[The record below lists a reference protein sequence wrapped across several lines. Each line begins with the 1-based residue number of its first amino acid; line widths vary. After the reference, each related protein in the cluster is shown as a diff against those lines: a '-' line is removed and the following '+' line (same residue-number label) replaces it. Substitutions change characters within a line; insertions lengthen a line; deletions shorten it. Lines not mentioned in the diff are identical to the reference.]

1 MIHIFSKKTPS
12 GKIKFL
18 RTLLIFELLITLT
31 LGNFSPV
38 LAEEIFEA
46 TISAIAQIVEPQ
58 IPNLPLPFSE
68 DYPVGLYFGQP
79 YPEDIPE
86 EILSKLEKLGGRFH
100 SGIDFEIPEGIPVIS
115 IDDGIVTEAG
125 EGDFGITVVVSHK
138 WGTSVYGHLKEV
150 KVQKDQ
156 SISKGS
162 EIGLSGNSGI
172 TTGFHLH
179 FGIKPF
185 KSDLDNGFFGFV
197 DPAPYLGIS
206 KDSPPIEGT
215 ASAALQEKILG
226 AEDNIPEPTAI
237 DYSTDDSYLYDYKF
251 NLRQGSAAH
260 LINKKRQDPSFAITD
275 QNYDSKLRFFLKD
288 SRKIA
293 DATVNGNLVEY
304 RQSVLDI
311 PMLIRYTIRNDQVKE
326 ELILQEKPSSEIFI
340 SQGDNLDI
348 SFLVETEN
356 LLVEQS
362 GEEYYFRAKDGS
374 VTWILKGPNLKDREG
389 REGSISGKL
398 QDNLYILSIDSKFL
412 QEAVYPVTIDPTI
425 VIGEG
430 GDTTCSEASI
440 ENKNSDVSS
449 SHNFKKECEKML
461 FESNDKAEK
470 NAGFKIKQKERNKE
484 LLFTL
489 KNSKNS
495 NGTASGKKL
504 TYKNIDISG
513 IKLDLEYEVTEDKV
527 KEKFIIDKKPNKPT
541 LDSIP
546 ASVDFVFDFVGNGL
560 NRSNNNDE
568 VEFRDQESSDLLFT
582 IPKLTYDDAA
592 GSSGN
597 ISLSFDDANQTATIS
612 IDSNFLKTA
621 TYPVV
626 IDPTVIIGSSSL
638 TGATQPLNMRHL
650 VRTSEAS
657 LHSFIQFGTQT
668 GTCGSGGL
676 WWLYSTDSG
685 SNWTCGGQLSSD
697 TNFYADAK
705 TDTSD
710 NIYVA
715 YSYPQRTGATGSTSY
730 DVYYRKLTKGA
741 GSAWT
746 LENQQTVLDST
757 STSTSYS
764 SVSLDLEGTTRIWL
778 AVRYSDGTLAH
789 VSVYYSDGLTAS
801 PTWTVSQSSLASV
814 TPDSGFS
821 THRPQVVR
829 FGSKIGV
836 VYDNQVVQNVR
847 FRYRNDGDSLTSWAQ
862 EIIAVNASTCSGP
875 GQAVGD
881 TNGNLYFS
889 VKCTSLYFSYF
900 NGETVSPTVSIA
912 SDNVTSQSMATDGT
926 NIWIFYIG
934 RSELSS
940 RFSNHK
946 LVYKKGSPPFTASDF
961 DTTATTVVSYHGV
974 FDKYWS
980 YVSSAY
986 TDDTTDAG
994 NTTTA
999 DTQMVTNSGDIIYFG
1014 KSEKFDAVSWDVS
1027 TNGAGGTIT
1036 WEYCSA
1042 VDATPTCTSWSTLS
1056 FTASASTNFT
1066 ADGWGAF
1073 TSPADWQAA
1082 KVNSEGTAYYYI
1094 RARATVNYTTS
1105 PVGVQMAAIPD
1116 TYNPSVTATVAANTT
1131 HVIWTENA
1139 SSPTR
1144 VRYASVTTTAST
1156 SPSSTAEISPVV
1168 AGYSSTTA
1176 ATQPSTMR
1184 HIVRTSDGTLHA
1196 FVQAGTQLA
1205 CGGAGGSNNS
1215 PGLNW
1220 IYSTDSGSTWTCG
1233 GQLSSDTTN
1242 LMYADARVDSSD
1254 NIYVV
1259 YSMATTTGGTAKDVF
1274 YRKLTKGAGATWTLE
1289 SAQTVLDGTST
1300 VGYHYATIELQGT
1313 TRLWLATRYYDG
1325 TNYQVSV
1332 YYSDG
1337 LTASPTWTQSVGT
1350 LDTAGTNAGYHY
1362 PTIVR
1367 FGTKI
1372 GILYLD
1378 QTVPGV
1384 SWRFRADA
1392 DGFTSWSAPN
1402 LVDANSASITAIG
1415 DANGRIF
1422 WGNCGTSIFFR
1433 YFNGTAWSSRISV
1446 TTTASGACVS
1456 ISTDGTNA
1464 WVFYGETSG
1473 LSGSLSG
1480 SRKLVYKKGVPP
1492 FTASDFDATSTS
1504 VVSYHGIFD
1513 KYWSYVSSVY
1523 TDDTTDAGNTTTA
1536 DTQMLTGVGDIAYFG
1551 KTAKFDAVSW
1561 DVSTSGDSGGRIAWE
1576 YWNGSSWMQLIDFH
1590 GVSNS
1595 MFTGDG
1601 YISFIPPSDWTTT
1614 QINGEGTAYYYI
1626 RARVTTAY
1634 STSPV
1639 GVQMAAIPAIY
1650 WASAI
1655 PNPVSNT
1662 INFIWTENA
1671 GNPTRVR
1678 YSSASVTS
1686 STAPSSTVEISPKVM
1701 AYSSSNAATQPS
1713 TMRHLVRTSDGTL
1726 HAFVQAGTQ
1735 LACGGSTGSNNNPGL
1750 NWIYSTDSG
1759 VTWTCGGQLS
1769 SDTSNLMYADARVDS
1784 SDNIYVVYSMATTT
1798 GGTAKDVFYRKLTKG
1813 VGATWTL
1820 ESAQTVLDGTSTVGY
1835 HYATVELQGTT
1846 RLWLATRYY
1855 DGTNY
1860 QVSVYYS
1867 DGLTASPTWTQSVGT
1882 LDTAGTNA
1890 GYHYPT
1896 IVRFT
1901 SYIGIIYND
1910 QVTSGDMKWR
1920 YRTDSDG
1927 LTSWNTEATITTVTA
1942 INTSV
1947 FSVIADTS
1955 GNIYLTVGDGVNR
1968 YFTYYNGSSWSSAV
1982 NISSAGSSF
1991 SSVVTDGTNVWLFYG
2006 ETTGLSSGLSGSR
2019 KLVYKKGVPP
2029 FTASDFDATATL
2041 VNSNHTVFDKYWSYV
2056 SSAYTDDT
2064 ADAGNTTSA
2073 DTQMVTGVGDIAYF
2087 GKTAKF
2093 DAISWDVS
2101 TSGDSGGRIAWEYW
2115 NGSSW
2120 MQLIDFHGV
2129 SNSMFTGD
2137 GYISFIPPSD
2147 WTTTQINGE
2156 GTAYY
2161 YVRARVT
2168 TAYST
2173 SPVGVQ
2179 MAAIPQINWGSLAA
2193 STAGVYAVWT
2203 ENASAPTRV
2212 RYSTVLVHNTEP
2224 SAPSSLGSSSLIDGS
2239 FGSDNTP
2246 SLTFTLSDPDA
2257 SDTVK
2262 YQIQIDDSSDFGSAV
2277 VDYTSALAAQG
2288 STSFTVGQAA
2298 GSGTYTTGSAEQT
2311 LSDGS
2316 YYWRVKAIDDDSAE
2330 SSYSTANSGNIA
2342 FKIDTTAPST
2352 PGTPSTTSPTNDS
2365 TPTWSWTASSDS
2377 GSGLATNAYSVQ
2389 WCTNS
2394 SFTGC
2399 GSNTS
2404 TSTTNSFTHA
2414 AGLADGTWYFKVKAI
2429 DAVANE
2435 SSYSGNGSVVIDA
2448 TNPSVSLTVIS
2459 PDPTTD
2465 STPVVSGTT
2474 TDTGGTISTVQHQ
2487 VDSTSGSWTTCTAT
2501 DETFDEASETFNC
2514 QMTTL
2519 LDGSHTVYVR
2529 TTDNASNTSS
2539 NASDTFTID
2548 TTAPASIE
2556 LLAPGDNSYTNEI
2569 RPFFSWK
2576 KTTDATAGI
2585 ADYDLDVDDGKV
2597 TQFSIVDI
2605 PPDYASSGC
2614 TGDTD
2619 STRTCVKD
2627 KYTVIYESEQDSD
2640 STNDLIKVQ
2649 LTSSSN
2655 WAYEDND
2662 GKLKEGI
2669 RTWKVNANDTA
2680 GNQIQARRTLN
2691 VDLSS
2696 PQFEYIRI
2704 NDVSADSL
2712 STSDKTPRIEG
2723 KVIDNE
2729 AGDPKVTSKVS
2740 KAEVKIEKENIFGLF
2755 EVLTIYNVTLSE
2767 GIFSLDLKE
2776 LEEGVYRVSSS
2787 SSDGAGNTVSKAI
2800 SLLVTITS
2808 KLLTPDEIEELQK
2821 SGEEVD
2827 LEITKPEQGF
2837 RQTRFPNFLARTF
2850 PRIAKIFSDIYWKGV
2865 DGIKYLAHAGGQ
2877 LLAGLWREA
2886 FEAGKFAYDLQIKSY
2901 WWMYQ
2906 SLAYVGGKIYN
2917 AEMLIARKS
2926 GETVAFIVRTAMRT
2940 TTNVIA
2946 FVNQKTGQGLAFLS
2960 SVAANGSDR
2969 VSQASLVLAQAISK
2983 PVKNATL
2990 RLTSSLRVNFIAMT
3004 SSLSQGYHLASSI
3017 QGVIG
3022 DGLTALGRGISST
3035 TKRVQL
3041 ALNIIERI
3049 TSVISD
3055 SIGDL
3060 YEQSLATAQR
3070 GKQSLA
3076 ESIFGR
3082 FRVKPGMTMVVD
3094 KTSRFTRRI
3103 TDGVSNTVGAL
3114 VRTAISTI
3122 ASATNQ
3128 TSRTTQRVKDG
3139 AVSTVRDLARTTEE
3153 GIANKVNPIANSISR
3168 FSVRQKAKL
3177 LATTEIWFDRE
3188 QTKIVEVKV
3197 VEVGRDYAVIY
3208 WRTNHH
3214 TKNNKVNYGEDR
3226 SYDYNK
3232 FSEDLSREHMVKLTD
3247 LKPDTTYYFEVMSQN
3262 KNYVY
3267 DAYYEFKTRNSD

>member
-1 MIHIFSKKTPS
+1 
-12 GKIKFL
+12 
-18 RTLLIFELLITLT
+18 
-31 LGNFSPV
+31 
-38 LAEEIFEA
+38 
-46 TISAIAQIVEPQ
+46 
-58 IPNLPLPFSE
+58 
-68 DYPVGLYFGQP
+68 
-79 YPEDIPE
+79 
-86 EILSKLEKLGGRFH
+86 
-100 SGIDFEIPEGIPVIS
+100 
-115 IDDGIVTEAG
+115 
-125 EGDFGITVVVSHK
+125 
-138 WGTSVYGHLKEV
+138 
-150 KVQKDQ
+150 
-156 SISKGS
+156 
-162 EIGLSGNSGI
+162 
-172 TTGFHLH
+172 
-179 FGIKPF
+179 
-185 KSDLDNGFFGFV
+185 
-197 DPAPYLGIS
+197 
-206 KDSPPIEGT
+206 
-215 ASAALQEKILG
+215 
-226 AEDNIPEPTAI
+226 
-237 DYSTDDSYLYDYKF
+237 
-251 NLRQGSAAH
+251 
-260 LINKKRQDPSFAITD
+260 
-275 QNYDSKLRFFLKD
+275 
-288 SRKIA
+288 
-293 DATVNGNLVEY
+293 
-304 RQSVLDI
+304 
-311 PMLIRYTIRNDQVKE
+311 
-326 ELILQEKPSSEIFI
+326 
-340 SQGDNLDI
+340 
-348 SFLVETEN
+348 
-356 LLVEQS
+356 
-362 GEEYYFRAKDGS
+362 
-374 VTWILKGPNLKDREG
+374 
-389 REGSISGKL
+389 
-398 QDNLYILSIDSKFL
+398 
-412 QEAVYPVTIDPTI
+412 
-425 VIGEG
+425 
-430 GDTTCSEASI
+430 
-440 ENKNSDVSS
+440 
-449 SHNFKKECEKML
+449 
-461 FESNDKAEK
+461 
-470 NAGFKIKQKERNKE
+470 
-484 LLFTL
+484 
-489 KNSKNS
+489 
-495 NGTASGKKL
+495 
-504 TYKNIDISG
+504 
-513 IKLDLEYEVTEDKV
+513 
-527 KEKFIIDKKPNKPT
+527 
-541 LDSIP
+541 
-546 ASVDFVFDFVGNGL
+546 
-560 NRSNNNDE
+560 
-568 VEFRDQESSDLLFT
+568 
-582 IPKLTYDDAA
+582 
-592 GSSGN
+592 
-597 ISLSFDDANQTATIS
+597 
-612 IDSNFLKTA
+612 
-621 TYPVV
+621 
-626 IDPTVIIGSSSL
+626 
-638 TGATQPLNMRHL
+638 
-650 VRTSEAS
+650 
-657 LHSFIQFGTQT
+657 
-668 GTCGSGGL
+668 
-676 WWLYSTDSG
+676 
-685 SNWTCGGQLSSD
+685 
-697 TNFYADAK
+697 
-705 TDTSD
+705 
-710 NIYVA
+710 
-715 YSYPQRTGATGSTSY
+715 
-730 DVYYRKLTKGA
+730 
-741 GSAWT
+741 
-746 LENQQTVLDST
+746 
-757 STSTSYS
+757 
-764 SVSLDLEGTTRIWL
+764 
-778 AVRYSDGTLAH
+778 
-789 VSVYYSDGLTAS
+789 
-801 PTWTVSQSSLASV
+801 
-814 TPDSGFS
+814 
-821 THRPQVVR
+821 
-829 FGSKIGV
+829 
-836 VYDNQVVQNVR
+836 
-847 FRYRNDGDSLTSWAQ
+847 
-862 EIIAVNASTCSGP
+862 
-875 GQAVGD
+875 
-881 TNGNLYFS
+881 
-889 VKCTSLYFSYF
+889 
-900 NGETVSPTVSIA
+900 
-912 SDNVTSQSMATDGT
+912 
-926 NIWIFYIG
+926 
-934 RSELSS
+934 
-940 RFSNHK
+940 
-946 LVYKKGSPPFTASDF
+946 
-961 DTTATTVVSYHGV
+961 
-974 FDKYWS
+974 
-980 YVSSAY
+980 
-986 TDDTTDAG
+986 
-994 NTTTA
+994 
-999 DTQMVTNSGDIIYFG
+999 
-1014 KSEKFDAVSWDVS
+1014 
-1027 TNGAGGTIT
+1027 
-1036 WEYCSA
+1036 
-1042 VDATPTCTSWSTLS
+1042 
-1056 FTASASTNFT
+1056 
-1066 ADGWGAF
+1066 
-1073 TSPADWQAA
+1073 
-1082 KVNSEGTAYYYI
+1082 
-1094 RARATVNYTTS
+1094 
-1105 PVGVQMAAIPD
+1105 
-1116 TYNPSVTATVAANTT
+1116 
-1131 HVIWTENA
+1131 
-1139 SSPTR
+1139 
-1144 VRYASVTTTAST
+1144 
-1156 SPSSTAEISPVV
+1156 
-1168 AGYSSTTA
+1168 
-1176 ATQPSTMR
+1176 
-1184 HIVRTSDGTLHA
+1184 
-1196 FVQAGTQLA
+1196 
-1205 CGGAGGSNNS
+1205 
-1215 PGLNW
+1215 
-1220 IYSTDSGSTWTCG
+1220 
-1233 GQLSSDTTN
+1233 
-1242 LMYADARVDSSD
+1242 
-1254 NIYVV
+1254 
-1259 YSMATTTGGTAKDVF
+1259 
-1274 YRKLTKGAGATWTLE
+1274 
-1289 SAQTVLDGTST
+1289 
-1300 VGYHYATIELQGT
+1300 
-1313 TRLWLATRYYDG
+1313 
-1325 TNYQVSV
+1325 
-1332 YYSDG
+1332 
-1337 LTASPTWTQSVGT
+1337 
-1350 LDTAGTNAGYHY
+1350 
-1362 PTIVR
+1362 
-1367 FGTKI
+1367 
-1372 GILYLD
+1372 
-1378 QTVPGV
+1378 
-1384 SWRFRADA
+1384 
-1392 DGFTSWSAPN
+1392 
-1402 LVDANSASITAIG
+1402 
-1415 DANGRIF
+1415 
-1422 WGNCGTSIFFR
+1422 
-1433 YFNGTAWSSRISV
+1433 
-1446 TTTASGACVS
+1446 
-1456 ISTDGTNA
+1456 
-1464 WVFYGETSG
+1464 
-1473 LSGSLSG
+1473 
-1480 SRKLVYKKGVPP
+1480 
-1492 FTASDFDATSTS
+1492 
-1504 VVSYHGIFD
+1504 
-1513 KYWSYVSSVY
+1513 
-1523 TDDTTDAGNTTTA
+1523 
-1536 DTQMLTGVGDIAYFG
+1536 
-1551 KTAKFDAVSW
+1551 
-1561 DVSTSGDSGGRIAWE
+1561 
-1576 YWNGSSWMQLIDFH
+1576 
-1590 GVSNS
+1590 
-1595 MFTGDG
+1595 
-1601 YISFIPPSDWTTT
+1601 
-1614 QINGEGTAYYYI
+1614 
-1626 RARVTTAY
+1626 
-1634 STSPV
+1634 
-1639 GVQMAAIPAIY
+1639 
-1650 WASAI
+1650 
-1655 PNPVSNT
+1655 
-1662 INFIWTENA
+1662 
-1671 GNPTRVR
+1671 
-1678 YSSASVTS
+1678 
-1686 STAPSSTVEISPKVM
+1686 
-1701 AYSSSNAATQPS
+1701 
-1713 TMRHLVRTSDGTL
+1713 
-1726 HAFVQAGTQ
+1726 
-1735 LACGGSTGSNNNPGL
+1735 
-1750 NWIYSTDSG
+1750 
-1759 VTWTCGGQLS
+1759 
-1769 SDTSNLMYADARVDS
+1769 
-1784 SDNIYVVYSMATTT
+1784 
-1798 GGTAKDVFYRKLTKG
+1798 
-1813 VGATWTL
+1813 
-1820 ESAQTVLDGTSTVGY
+1820 
-1835 HYATVELQGTT
+1835 
-1846 RLWLATRYY
+1846 
-1855 DGTNY
+1855 
-1860 QVSVYYS
+1860 
-1867 DGLTASPTWTQSVGT
+1867 
-1882 LDTAGTNA
+1882 
-1890 GYHYPT
+1890 
-1896 IVRFT
+1896 
-1901 SYIGIIYND
+1901 
-1910 QVTSGDMKWR
+1910 
-1920 YRTDSDG
+1920 
-1927 LTSWNTEATITTVTA
+1927 
-1942 INTSV
+1942 
-1947 FSVIADTS
+1947 
-1955 GNIYLTVGDGVNR
+1955 
-1968 YFTYYNGSSWSSAV
+1968 
-1982 NISSAGSSF
+1982 
-1991 SSVVTDGTNVWLFYG
+1991 
-2006 ETTGLSSGLSGSR
+2006 
-2019 KLVYKKGVPP
+2019 
-2029 FTASDFDATATL
+2029 
-2041 VNSNHTVFDKYWSYV
+2041 
-2056 SSAYTDDT
+2056 
-2064 ADAGNTTSA
+2064 
-2073 DTQMVTGVGDIAYF
+2073 
-2087 GKTAKF
+2087 
-2093 DAISWDVS
+2093 
-2101 TSGDSGGRIAWEYW
+2101 
-2115 NGSSW
+2115 